1 MKRIQENKQISIYSQ
16 TRGGNNGVNSIAV
29 IVKSLALSSQNECEM
44 KHQTHSAVVCR
55 EEEDVLFNSGRHW
68 QRNVWHPAAKSVDY
82 RQLPPGSSLG
92 VYLSQNLRGDKRG
105 LI

>member
-1 MKRIQENKQISIYSQ
+1 MKIIQENKHINIYSQ
-16 TRGGNNGVNSIAV
+16 TRGGNNGVNSIDV
-29 IVKSLALSSQNECEM
+29 IVKSLALSSQNEREM
-44 KHQTHSAVVCR
+44 KHQTHRAVVCR
-55 EEEDVLFNSGRHW
+55 EEEDVLFNSRRHW

-82 RQLPPGSSLG
+82 SELSPGSSLG